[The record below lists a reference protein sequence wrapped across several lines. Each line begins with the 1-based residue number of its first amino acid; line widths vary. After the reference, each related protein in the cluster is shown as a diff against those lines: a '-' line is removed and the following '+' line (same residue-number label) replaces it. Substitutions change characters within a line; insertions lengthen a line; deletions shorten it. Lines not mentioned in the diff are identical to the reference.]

1 MPFNDIYRKQVE
13 LLVQTLPHVAEETC
27 FALKG
32 GTAINLFV
40 RDMPR
45 LSVDIDLTYL
55 PIADREHSL
64 AEIEAALKRIRDR
77 IKRLQPRYT
86 ITESIPATQKTVN
99 KLVVRTPQLVQI
111 KIEVTPVLR
120 GCVYD
125 PEPRSIVER
134 AEEQFGFSEI
144 QVLSFADLYAGKI
157 LAALDRQHPRDLF
170 DVRELLRNEGLS
182 PELISAVVIYLISHD
197 HAPDKLLAPRE
208 NDISHEYKTGFA
220 GMTEREVSLEELV
233 SARQALITGIGE
245 TLTDEHKKFLISFY
259 QRKPEWKL
267 LHLQGADQLPA
278 VKWRERN
285 LDRAGPETQNAIVKR
300 LEAALSK

>member
-1 MPFNDIYRKQVE
+1 MPFTDIYRNQVE
-13 LLVQTLPHVAEETC
+13 LLVQTLPHVAEEAC

-64 AEIEAALKRIRDR
+64 AEIEAALKRIRDK
-77 IKRLQPRYT
+77 IKRLRPRYT
-86 ITESIPATQKTVN
+86 ITESIPASQQTIN
-99 KLVVRTPQLVQI
+99 KLVIRTPQLVQI

-125 PEPRSIVER
+125 PELRPIIER

-170 DVRELLRNEGLS
+170 DVRELLCNEGLS
-182 PELISAVVIYLISHD
+182 TELMNAVVIYLISHD
-197 HAPDKLLAPRE
+197 HAPDKLLAPKE
-208 NDISHEYKTGFA
+208 KDISHEYETGFA
-220 GMTEREVSLEELV
+220 GMTEHEVSLDTLV
-233 SARQALITGIGE
+233 SARQSLIAGVSKG
-245 TLTDEHKKFLISFY
+245 LTDEHKQFLISFY
-259 QRKPEWKL
+259 RREPEWKL
-267 LHLQGADQLPA
+267 LHLQGADQMPA
-278 VKWRERN
+278 VKWREKN
-285 LDRAGPETQNAIVKR
+285 LDIAGPETRNAIVKQ
-300 LEAALSK
+300 LEAVLSK